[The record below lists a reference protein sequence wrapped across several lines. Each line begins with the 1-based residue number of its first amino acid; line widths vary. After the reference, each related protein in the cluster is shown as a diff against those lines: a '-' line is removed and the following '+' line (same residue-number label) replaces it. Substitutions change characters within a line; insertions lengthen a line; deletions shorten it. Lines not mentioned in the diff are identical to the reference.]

1 MAGADPLA
9 LLVRFGL
16 YVALGVAFG
25 LPLFTLYAPDAGAAG
40 LRRALISTSI
50 VGVALS
56 IVGLILL
63 AASMSGIPAASVDRA
78 AVEAILSLPAIG
90 TAVIIRIGAL
100 VLLAVAAFAIRR
112 PRPLAVAG
120 VALGGTA
127 LASLTWTGHG
137 NMSEGL
143 WALIHLAADVVHLLA
158 AGAWLGALVAL
169 VILLTR
175 PVRSVSA
182 DHVARTHAAL
192 AGFSVIGSVIV
203 GLIVATGLV
212 NLWTVIG
219 VGNVGAL
226 FTTVYGWLF
235 IAKLAL
241 FGAMLGLAAANR
253 FHLTPALERA
263 GGEPSHQLK
272 ALRTS
277 LGVETLAAVSIL
289 ALVAWLGLLA
299 PPGLTG

>member
-16 YVALGVAFG
+16 YVVLGVAFG
-25 LPLFTLYAPDAGAAG
+25 LPLFTLYAPSGGVAG
-40 LRRALISTSI
+40 LRHTVIFSSVI
-50 VGVALS
+50 GVALS
-56 IVGLILL
+56 IAALVLL
-63 AASMSGIPAASVDRA
+63 AASMAGIPAASVDRA

-90 TAVIIRIGAL
+90 TAVILRIGAL
-100 VLLAVAAFAIRR
+100 LLLAVAAFAIRR
-112 PRPLAVAG
+112 SRPAAVAG

-127 LASLTWTGHG
+127 LASLAWAGHG
-137 NMSEGL
+137 NISEGF
-143 WALIHLAADVVHLLA
+143 WAPIHLAADIIHLLA

-169 VILLTR
+169 VILVMR
-175 PVRSVSA
+175 PVRSVGP
-182 DHVARTHAAL
+182 DHVAQTHTAL
-192 AGFSVIGSVIV
+192 AGFSGVGSVIV

-212 NLWTVIG
+212 NSWTVIG
-219 VGNVGAL
+219 LSNVGAM

-241 FGAMLGLAAANR
+241 FGAMLALAAANR
-253 FHLTPALERA
+253 FRLTPALERA
-263 GGEPSHQLK
+263 AGEPSRQLK

-277 LGVETLAAVSIL
+277 LAVETFSAVSIL

-299 PPGLTG
+299 PPGSMG